1 MSLKLLCLF
10 GLLSHAVAT
19 SKLSTV
25 VGTTAAHGTTGYITT
40 KVDLEPIF
48 LTAQHALDV
57 LEHATSVL
65 TNDTNTL
72 TTYAT
77 DIVQTMVNINH
88 LIQRSAPKRD
98 AYDFVPPPL
107 THDTLEEFLQAFDQI
122 TPNRPLLPVILST
135 PPPLPRSDDYTDM
148 MAPHTVI
155 GDTTLAPSFTFREKR
170 SAGLIEGFI
179 AISNLA
185 DSVFKWFVRLTHQSD
200 ITTLKYKVEAITHAL
215 ITTQTKVNDALFAY
229 KKMAI
234 RITEIE
240 IELNHIKTLTHVIE
254 IATHTSMILR
264 QIYLALLELKQN
276 RLPLDIIQPKELS
289 TAHHTISLDMESD
302 NLSPVLTSDLLYEVP
317 VEALYKPLEGL
328 YIFIPVYAVKQNSL
342 MNLHRFNHVPI
353 HVSDSTLMTLD
364 IEYPY
369 IALAIDDNTVG
380 KVFTQNEL
388 DNCFVIN
395 DFYHCPTKNYVR
407 TDLTDLCVYN
417 LLIENKQGILD
428 TCKVSFEKERSQ
440 VYQIA
445 GNDFIVFSAQPDELI
460 LKCKKDDN
468 ETVTQFEYSNSVAF
482 SLNRTCP
489 EATTS
494 RYKFN
499 YQSSHHTHSQI
510 LCDPLP
516 LNESIIGQIIP
527 TLSDPLAATLPDM
540 GTFDLSD
547 FDTPPHAQVYLQIA
561 VTWLKDY
568 AFIIV
573 SISFTYVL
581 CHTIYCCRSKVNRN
595 PQRLAYEDQLR
606 VALKA

>member
-1 MSLKLLCLF
+1 MSLRLLCLF
-10 GLLSHAVAT
+10 GLLSHVVAI
-19 SKLSTV
+19 SKLSTSI
-25 VGTTAAHGTTGYITT
+25 GTTAAHGTTGYITS

-57 LEHATSVL
+57 LEHATSIL
-65 TNDTNTL
+65 TNDTSTL
-72 TTYAT
+72 ATYAT

-98 AYDFVPPPL
+98 TYHFVPPPIP
-107 THDTLEEFLQAFDQI
+107 HDTLEEFLQAIDQI
-122 TPNRPLLPVILST
+122 IPNRPIIPVIQHT
-135 PPPLPRSDDYTDM
+135 TPPLPMMDDYTDLLTLQ
-148 MAPHTVI
+148 TVES
-155 GDTTLAPSFTFREKR
+155 GSTLPPSSFREKR

-200 ITTLKYKVEAITHAL
+200 ITTLKYKVDAITHAL
-215 ITTQTKVNDALFAY
+215 STTQTKVNDALLAY
-229 KKMAI
+229 QKMAL
-234 RITEIE
+234 RITD
-240 IELNHIKTLTHVIE
+240 IELELSHLKALTHVIE

-276 RLPLDIIQPKELS
+276 RLPLDIIKPKELS
-289 TAHHTISLDMESD
+289 AAHHTISLDMAAD
-302 NLSPVLTSDLLYEVP
+302 DLSPVLTSDLLYEVP

-328 YIFIPVYAVKQNSL
+328 HIFIPVYAVKQNSL

-353 HVSDSTLMTLD
+353 HVTDSTLMTLD
-364 IEYPY
+364 IEYPF
-369 IALAIDDNTVG
+369 IALATNNNSVG

-388 DNCFVIN
+388 DQCLVIN

-440 VYQIA
+440 VYQIT
-445 GNDFIVFSAQPDELI
+445 GNDFVVFSAQPDELI
-460 LKCKKDDN
+460 LKCKKDGN
-468 ETVTQFEYSNSVAF
+468 ETVTHFEYSNSVAF

-494 RYKFN
+494 RYKFH

-516 LNESIIGQIIP
+516 LNESIIGQIVP
-527 TLSDPLAATLPDM
+527 TLSNPLAATLPDM

-547 FDTPPHAQVYLQIA
+547 FDTPPHAQVYLHIA

-573 SISFTYVL
+573 SISLTYVL